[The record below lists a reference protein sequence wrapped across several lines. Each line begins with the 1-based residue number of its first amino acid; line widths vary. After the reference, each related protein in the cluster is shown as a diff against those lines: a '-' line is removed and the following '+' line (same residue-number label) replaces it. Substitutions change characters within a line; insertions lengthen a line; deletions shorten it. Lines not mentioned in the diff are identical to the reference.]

1 MGCGVCKNSQ
11 YCFHRFSININKV
24 VPKKKFIAKKK
35 KKKRPGFSCSFI
47 ETSAACDGVNG
58 SIFKDGSSGDEAPRP
73 D

>member
-35 KKKRPGFSCSFI
+35 KKKDQDLAAVLLRPLLHVM
-47 ETSAACDGVNG
+47 E
-58 SIFKDGSSGDEAPRP
+58 
-73 D
+73 